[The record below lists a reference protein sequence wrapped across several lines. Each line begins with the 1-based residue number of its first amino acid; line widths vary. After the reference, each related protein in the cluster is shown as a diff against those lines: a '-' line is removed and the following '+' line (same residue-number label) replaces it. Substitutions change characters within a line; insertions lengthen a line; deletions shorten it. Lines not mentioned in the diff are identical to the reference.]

1 MALTKLITTPHPR
14 EDRHRLCQG
23 QSTRPAERNIGLK
36 CLYLHHQSPY
46 LLLGPFQLEIVND
59 EPFIGA
65 VRGAHTTR
73 EMEDIR
79 AAGKGRLRT
88 NPLKF
93 IRSDGTGSAAD
104 GQYTALRTSK
114 VVHQHERDEPA
125 LLRASFKV
133 ALITRFAVIG
143 AR

>member
-1 MALTKLITTPHPR
+1 MALTKFITTPQPR

-23 QSTRPAERNIGLK
+23 QSTRPAERNAGLK
-36 CLYLHHQSPY
+36 CLYLHRQSPY

-65 VRGAHTTR
+65 VRGAHTAR

-79 AAGKGRLRT
+79 VGGRGRLRT
-88 NPLKF
+88 NPLQF
-93 IRSDGTGSAAD
+93 NRADGTGSAED

-114 VVHQHERDEPA
+114 VVHQHEKEHPA
-125 LLRASFKV
+125 LLLATFKV